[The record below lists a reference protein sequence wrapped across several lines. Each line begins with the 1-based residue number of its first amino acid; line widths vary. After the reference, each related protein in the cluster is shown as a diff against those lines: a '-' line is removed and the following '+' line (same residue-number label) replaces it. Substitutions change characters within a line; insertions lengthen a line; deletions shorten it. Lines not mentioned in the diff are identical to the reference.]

1 MGGSEWGSLGLSY
14 GKGAS
19 RPLTARTNSTFGRLG
34 FPPPSTTHSGTWC
47 CTSSS
52 AAGLFVVSVP
62 IPGKKMALTLVG
74 VLVAAAAGG
83 GSQTFSYADGSTMT
97 VALVGEGDVARV
109 TVVPKGANEDF
120 PRYQG
125 FINATAL
132 KVRY

>member
-1 MGGSEWGSLGLSY
+1 M
-14 GKGAS
+14 
-19 RPLTARTNSTFGRLG
+19 G
-34 FPPPSTTHSGTWC
+34 FPWTVIRERGQQATYSEDEQHIRTVGIP
-47 CTSSS
+47 
-52 AAGLFVVSVP
+52 AAQHNTFRNMVLAPAAVQLVCLLFLCR

-74 VLVAAAAGG
+74 LVLVAAAAGG